1 MNDAM
6 HIPMALGRE
15 RAPPL
20 DGYQVLVLLPVAMC
34 AWPVE
39 SSWDLQEVG
48 LSCRSQRGKLRLPV
62 GKEAVQKEN
71 WLTGEPWASPPPPQG
86 CAHSSQAAGVQG
98 PPPPQCRRAGH
109 RRGWARSFLDTRG
122 PHCLGKLC
130 SGWWPR
136 VPCLFKNDDG
146 FFFIKAPVFAKEV
159 GKPF

>member
-1 MNDAM
+1 M

-48 LSCRSQRGKLRLPV
+48 LSCRSQRGKLRLPG

-71 WLTGEPWASPPPPQG
+71 WLTGEPWASPPPPQAVLTAPRQQVSK
-86 CAHSSQAAGVQG
+86 AHPHPSAAGLG
-98 PPPPQCRRAGH
+98 IEGAGH
-109 RRGWARSFLDTRG
+109 GG
-122 PHCLGKLC
+122 PSLSREALL
-130 SGWWPR
+130 WL
-136 VPCLFKNDDG
+136 V
-146 FFFIKAPVFAKEV
+146 A
-159 GKPF
+159 